1 MPRANCTVKRE
12 PFKSEPSERLD
23 CFVHERDGAY
33 GKLDEISK
41 LSTSP
46 YETATGLPT
55 RHHVPGIQRVVVL
68 NEAKSI
74 HKLHLGD
81 SAGAILGKMGLD
93 IFLRN

>member
-23 CFVHERDGAY
+23 YSVRKVTELTESY
-33 GKLDEISK
+33 KKISK
-41 LSTSP
+41 DSISA

-55 RHHVPGIQRVVVL
+55 RHHVPGIEGIIVL
-68 NEAKSI
+68 DEAEAI

-93 IFLRN
+93 IFLRY